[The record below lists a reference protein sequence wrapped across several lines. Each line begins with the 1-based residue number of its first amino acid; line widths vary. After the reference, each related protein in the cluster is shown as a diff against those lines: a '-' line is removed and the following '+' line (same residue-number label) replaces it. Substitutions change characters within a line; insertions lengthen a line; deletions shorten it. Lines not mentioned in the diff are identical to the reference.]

1 MISLKICCLILCVH
15 YVLLFSICYLS
26 DWSYCLV
33 NIQGWCHSILVIP
46 FDFLSGMVPFHLV
59 IYFWAYH
66 LIFLQGWCHFIWSFI
81 FGHTIWFFYRDGAIS
96 FWMIILWSKYNY
108 DLIWAHF
115 SLSLFIFGLP
125 NCFFRNG
132 AIFNL
137 SL

>member
-26 DWSYCLV
+26 DWSYYLV

-66 LIFLQGWCHFIWSFI
+66 LIVLQGCCHF
-81 FGHTIWFFYRDGAIS
+81 FGHLFLVIPFDFSTGMVPFHFEWSSFDPNTI
-96 FWMIILWSKYNY
+96 MTWSEPIF
-108 DLIWAHF
+108 LFLFLFLAFQIVFLGMVPF
-115 SLSLFIFGLP
+115 SI
-125 NCFFRNG
+125 
-132 AIFNL
+132 
-137 SL
+137 